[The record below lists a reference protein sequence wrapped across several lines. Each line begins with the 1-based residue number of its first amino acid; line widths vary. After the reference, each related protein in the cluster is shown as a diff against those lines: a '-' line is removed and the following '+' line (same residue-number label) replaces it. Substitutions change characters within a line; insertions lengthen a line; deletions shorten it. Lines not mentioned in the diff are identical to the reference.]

1 MTNKKTLNISSPPPD
16 PYVKTDEPLLWLGGA
31 GRESRDENY
40 FFDTRHRDD
49 RSHIV
54 MQLTLSGCG
63 FYKRGPTEELLTP
76 NRAFFDRIPNTFR
89 YGHARRPDAQHGE
102 KYELVFVS
110 MYGPVAQRWM
120 RRLHRSFGPVL
131 SFGTDSSIGEL
142 MQGIA
147 KRHEHGVRRLD
158 RYLVSAQLYALLMQT
173 WSVLSRSKLKME
185 PRVERAIEVIDRRAG
200 DASLTV
206 QTLAESLECSRA
218 HLTRTFHRATGQTP
232 LEYVTQKRLR
242 LAAWALRRSDDK
254 IDVIARRCGFGSA
267 NYLCRVFRQRWKIT
281 PAQYRQSGVEL
292 LLE

>member
-1 MTNKKTLNISSPPPD
+1 VLVP
-16 PYVKTDEPLLWLGGA
+16 A
-31 GRESRDENY
+31 
-40 FFDTRHRDD
+40 RHAW
-49 RSHIV
+49 I
-54 MQLTLSGCG
+54 
-63 FYKRGPTEELLTP
+63 
-76 NRAFFDRIPNTFR
+76 DRIPGTFR
-89 YGHARRPDAQHGE
+89 YGHTALPGRPAGE
-102 KYELVFVS
+102 RYELVYVS
-110 MYGPVAQRWM
+110 FTGPVALRWM
-120 RRLHRSFGPVL
+120 RRLHKAFGPVL
-131 SFGTDSSIGEL
+131 DFGSDRSVAEMMTAIVARYETGP
-142 MQGIA
+142 A
-147 KRHEHGVRRLD
+147 RVD
-158 RYLVSAQLYALLMQT
+158 RYLASAQLYALLMQT

-206 QTLAESLECSRA
+206 QTLAESLQCSRA